1 MRERRKQRALCGE
14 AEAGRVLYGQ
24 GGGGEVAG
32 GGGVLILI
40 GFEGVGGEEETGRHY
55 FSGGVKAALQRFSS
69 ALRARRRVAVGRAR
83 HGGNIAKQRREMI
96 TLVGRLGLE
105 RPC

>member
-1 MRERRKQRALCGE
+1 MREGGEQRALCGE

-40 GFEGVGGEEETGRHY
+40 GFEGVGGEEETG
-55 FSGGVKAALQRFSS
+55 
-69 ALRARRRVAVGRAR
+69 
-83 HGGNIAKQRREMI
+83 
-96 TLVGRLGLE
+96 
-105 RPC
+105 